1 MLLYQ
6 HQHEIIAEDR
16 KKTGIWLGTG
26 SGKTLIACCLA
37 KKRTLVI
44 TPKTQKEDQNWER
57 EVFKNRIALNLTVVS
72 KEWFR
77 DHWDELPYFDTLI
90 GEEAHTL
97 LGVTAFTR
105 QRNKVLIPKTSQVY
119 EALMAY
125 IAKWNPERVYLLSAT
140 IGKSP
145 MTVWG
150 ASQALGYKDGNG
162 DPWDWFEFRNKFYK
176 RRPMGG
182 HDIWTPKT
190 DSKTK
195 DLLASL
201 IRKLGYVGRLDD
213 YFDVPEQ
220 IYRTVHIELTDKQK
234 RRIKELKLEYPDPIV
249 RTGKVHQVE
258 NGVLK
263 GDEFNG
269 SEVFDNAKIDK
280 ILELAEEFPKMV
292 VFAKY
297 TDQIA
302 VIRNE
307 LIREGYYTIVL
318 DGKTKDKGV
327 VLEEAKKRESYVFIA
342 QAQVSAGWELP
353 DCPTMVFASRTY
365 SWVDYDQAIGRIQRA
380 NNVKKNLY
388 IHLVVKGGTDEAVH
402 ECLEGKKDFN
412 ERIYAEQL

>member
-6 HQHEIIAEDR
+6 HQREIIAEDR

-97 LGVTAFTR
+97 LGVTPFTR
-105 QRNKVLIPKTSQVY
+105 QRDKVLIPKTSQVY

-150 ASQALGYKDGNG
+150 AAQALGHRDGEGNL
-162 DPWDWFEFRNKFYK
+162 WDWFEFRDRFYK
-176 RRPMGG
+176 RRPMGT
-182 HDIWTPKT
+182 HDIWTAKT

-220 IYRTVHIELTDKQK
+220 IYRTVHIELTGKQEK
-234 RRIKELKLEYPDPIV
+234 RIKGLRLEYPDPIV
-249 RTGKVHQVE
+249 RIGKEHQVE
-258 NGVLK
+258 NGVLSAN
-263 GDEFNG
+263 EFNAEEIFENG
-269 SEVFDNAKIDK
+269 KTEK
-280 ILELAEEFPKMV
+280 ILELAEEFPRMV

-297 TDQIA
+297 TLQIKN
-302 VIRNE
+302 IQYE
-307 LIREGYYTIVL
+307 LVNAGHKVFVL
-318 DGKTKDKGV
+318 DGNTKNKGK
-327 VLEEAKKRESYVFIA
+327 VLEEAKKCDSYVLIA

-353 DCPTMVFASRTY
+353 DCPTMVFVSRTY
-365 SWVDYDQAIGRIQRA
+365 SWVDYDQALGRIQRA
-380 NNVKKNLY
+380 NNIKKNVY
-388 IHLVVKGGTDEAVH
+388 INLVVKGGTDEAVH

-412 ERIYAEQL
+412 ERIYAEQI